1 MGFDRGLAG
10 WVHLATVVTETAES
24 PGYQNDEGAKNV
36 LDDIIIIGGGPTGL
50 FSLYIAG
57 LHRMKATLIE
67 KLDRVGGQLEH
78 LYPEK
83 PIYDVGGFPMIRG
96 RELVERL
103 AQQAGQYPTRQITGQ
118 AVTGIQQ
125 MPEGW
130 RVTTDK
136 AHYDTRCLVIC
147 GGIGDF
153 LPRKFNDPGID
164 SYEHRGLYYVVDRLD
179 DFRDQRVLVIGG
191 GDSAADWA
199 MALADIAQDLT
210 MIHRRSSFQCHADSL
225 DKLQNAQNI
234 HLVPNAE
241 LQSIEGTDRVTAVRI
256 TRDRVRTETWPM
268 DKVIVAIGLVPG
280 TMAFRSWG
288 LEMQGHEL
296 KVSSTMATN
305 LPGVYAAGD
314 IVTYP
319 GKVKLIASGF
329 GEAATAV
336 EAARDAIK
344 ATLA

>member
-1 MGFDRGLAG
+1 M
-10 WVHLATVVTETAES
+10 
-24 PGYQNDEGAKNV
+24 

-57 LHRMKATLIE
+57 LHRMRATLIE

-83 PIYDVGGFPMIRG
+83 PIYDVGGFPMVRG

-118 AVTGIQQ
+118 TVTGIQHTA
-125 MPEGW
+125 MGW
-130 RVTTDK
+130 RVVTNVSS
-136 AHYDTRCLVIC
+136 YDTHCVLIC

-153 LPRKFNDPGID
+153 LPRKFNDPAID
-164 SYEHRGLYYVVDRLD
+164 GYEHRGLYYVVNRLE
-179 DFRDQRVLVIGG
+179 DFRDQRVLVVGG

-199 MALADIAQDLT
+199 MALAEIAADLT
-210 MIHRRSSFQCHADSL
+210 MIHRRDAFQCHADSL
-225 DKLQNAQNI
+225 DKLQSAKNI
-234 HLVPNAE
+234 HLVPKAE
-241 LQSIEGTDRVTAVRI
+241 LKAIEGAQTVTGVHI
-256 TRDRVRTETWPM
+256 LRDRTQVENWPM
-268 DKVIVAIGLVPG
+268 DKIIVAIGLIPG
-280 TMAFRSWG
+280 TAGFRSWG
-288 LEMQGHEL
+288 LDMAGTEL
-296 KVSSTMATN
+296 AVSSTMATN

-319 GKVKLIASGF
+319 GKVKLIAAGF

-344 ATLA
+344 LARG